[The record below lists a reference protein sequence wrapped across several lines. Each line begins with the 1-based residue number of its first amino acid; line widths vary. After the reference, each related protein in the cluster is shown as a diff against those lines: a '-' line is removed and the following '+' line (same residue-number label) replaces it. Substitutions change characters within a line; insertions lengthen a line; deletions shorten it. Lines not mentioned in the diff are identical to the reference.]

1 MLSAQLNEA
10 KRCQEATRVTWVG
23 FVVNA
28 VLTGLKIAAG
38 IQAKSAAMVADG
50 VHSLSD
56 FFTDIVV
63 LVGFKLTEKPAD
75 DQHNYGHGKY
85 ETLATVIISMALIF
99 VGFTIFTSGAKNIYA
114 VIYQGKIL
122 GKPGILALVAAVISI
137 IGKEWLY
144 RYTRDVGVKINSS
157 AVTANGWHH
166 RSDAFSSIGTF
177 IGIGGA
183 IFLGDKWTILDPIAS
198 VIVSLFIFKVA
209 LQILGPAMNELLESS
224 LGEGELAYIREVIMA
239 CPDVMSHHH
248 LRTRRV
254 GSRIAVEVHII
265 LDQNITVRVAHDL
278 VSDIESKL
286 KAHFGDASIITT
298 HVEPHPQRSIP
309 TANQS

>member
-10 KRCQEATRVTWVG
+10 TRCQEATRVTWVG
-23 FVVNA
+23 FVINA

-38 IQAKSAAMVADG
+38 IQANSAAMVADG

-56 FFTDIVV
+56 FFTDVVV
-63 LVGFKLTEKPAD
+63 LVGFKITEKPAD

-85 ETLATVIISMALIF
+85 ETLATVIISMTLIF
-99 VGFTIFTSGAKNIYA
+99 VGFNILTSGAKNIYS
-114 VIYQGKIL
+114 VLFQGKVL
-122 GKPGILALVAAVISI
+122 GKPGIAALAAAAVSI
-137 IGKEWLY
+137 VGKEWLY
-144 RYTRDVGVKINSS
+144 RYTRTVGDKINSS
-157 AVTANGWHH
+157 AVIANGWHH

-198 VIVSLFIFKVA
+198 VVVSVFIFKVA
-209 LQILGPAMNELLESS
+209 LQIFGPAMNELMESS
-224 LGEGELAYIREVIMA
+224 LGEDELCAIREIIMD

-254 GSRIAVEVHII
+254 GSINAI
-265 LDQNITVRVAHDL
+265 
-278 VSDIESKL
+278 
-286 KAHFGDASIITT
+286 
-298 HVEPHPQRSIP
+298 
-309 TANQS
+309 

>member
-1 MLSAQLNEA
+1 MLSAQLTEA
-10 KRCQEATRVTWVG
+10 TRSQEATRVTWVG

-28 VLTGLKIAAG
+28 VLTALKIAAG

-56 FFTDIVV
+56 FFTDVVV

-99 VGFTIFTSGAKNIYA
+99 VGFSIFTSGAKNIYA
-114 VIYQGKIL
+114 VLFQGKVL
-122 GKPGILALVAAVISI
+122 GKPGIAALAAAAVSI
-137 IGKEWLY
+137 VGKEWLY
-144 RYTRDVGVKINSS
+144 RYTRTVGDKINSS
-157 AVTANGWHH
+157 AVIANGWHH
-166 RSDAFSSIGTF
+166 RSDAFSSFGTF

-198 VIVSLFIFKVA
+198 VVVSVFIFKVA
-209 LQILGPAMNELLESS
+209 LQIFGPAINELMESS
-224 LGEGELAYIREVIMA
+224 LAEDELCSIREIIMD
-239 CPDVMSHHH
+239 CPDVRSHHH

-254 GSRIAVEVHII
+254 GSRTAIEVHVI
-265 LDQNITVRVAHDL
+265 LDQNITVREAHDL
-278 VSDIESKL
+278 VSGIESRL
-286 KAHFGDASIITT
+286 RARFGDASIITT
-298 HVEPHPQRSIP
+298 HVEPYHPSP
-309 TANQS
+309 LA